1 MLNIYRWSQ
10 TDQPTRQHITGR
22 AMLDISEVKDY
33 VARWM
38 EIIRSEGDAGIV
50 RYTREFDKP
59 DFDLSELR
67 VTRQDIED
75 AYRRVNPRVVDIL
88 KRQISI
94 SRENAVSKA
103 RQETVLKSFVPGV
116 QVGYKITP
124 IEAVGLAVPAGQVP
138 LPTVMQI
145 LTVTAKAAGVP
156 RVIACYPPTG
166 DYPEMLIAADLAG
179 TDEIYRVGGVA
190 GIAAM
195 TYGTETIRPVL
206 KIAGPGSIY
215 TQAAKMLAYGKVVI
229 DMVAGPSEAIILADG
244 DANPAY
250 CAADILARA
259 EHAPDAAGVLVT
271 DSEALAVAT
280 RREVERQI
288 QYLKRREIIQ
298 QSLARYSCAV
308 VTETWQEAVDFT
320 NEYSPEHLEILV
332 AEPFAVLPAIRNA
345 GSIFLG
351 EYAPVAIG
359 DYASGTNHILPTGYW
374 PKMVS
379 AVSVETF
386 QKSTEV
392 QYLTREGLENLEE
405 IVDVVSGIEKLD
417 AHWNSV
423 NVRINKE
430 QRLWDELN
438 VVQPDAETSQAEV
451 R

>member
-10 TDQPTRQHITGR
+10 TDPQTRQKILGR
-22 AMLDISEVKDY
+22 AMLDISEIRDY
-33 VARWM
+33 VAGWM
-38 EIIRSEGDAGIV
+38 DIIRTEGDAGIV
-50 RYTREFDKP
+50 RYTREFDKK
-59 DFDLSELR
+59 DFDLKELR
-67 VTRQDIED
+67 VTRADIEH
-75 AYRRVNPRVVDIL
+75 AYQVVPSRVVDVL
-88 KRQISI
+88 RRQIEI
-94 SRENAVSKA
+94 SRENALAKA
-103 RQETVLKSFVPGV
+103 RQETVLRSFVPGV
-116 QVGYKITP
+116 TVGYKVTP
-124 IEAVGLAVPAGQVP
+124 IESAGMAVPAGQVP

-179 TDEIYRVGGVA
+179 ADEIYRVGGVA

-195 TYGTETIRPVL
+195 AYGTETIQPVL

-215 TQAAKMLAYGKVVI
+215 TQAAKMAAYGKVVI
-229 DMVAGPSEAIILADG
+229 DMVAGPSEAVILADK
-244 DANPAY
+244 DANPSY

-271 DSEALAVAT
+271 ESEALAEATAKEVA
-280 RREVERQI
+280 RQV
-288 QYLKRREIIQ
+288 QYLKRRDVIE
-298 QSLARYSCAV
+298 QSLDRYSCAV
-308 VTETWQEAVDFT
+308 VTESWQEAIDFT
-320 NEYSPEHLEILV
+320 NEYSPEHLEVLV
-332 AEPFAVLPAIRNA
+332 DEPFAVLPLIKNA

-351 EYAPVAIG
+351 EYAPVAVG
-359 DYASGTNHILPTGYW
+359 DYASGTGHILPTGHW

-423 NVRINKE
+423 NVRLNKPA
-430 QRLWDELN
+430 RLWDELN
-438 VVQPDAETSQAEV
+438 GG
-451 R
+451 

>member
-10 TDQPTRQHITGR
+10 TDPQTRKKILDR
-22 AMLDISEVKDY
+22 AMLDIAEIKDY
-33 VARWM
+33 VAEWM
-38 EIIRSEGDAGIV
+38 ETIRKEGDAGIV
-50 RYTREFDKP
+50 QYTRQFDNK
-59 DFDLSELR
+59 DFDLKELR
-67 VTRQDIED
+67 VTPDDIQQ
-75 AYRRVNPRVVDIL
+75 AYRMVNPRVVDVL
-88 KRQISI
+88 KRQIAI
-94 SRENAVSKA
+94 SRENALSKA

-124 IEAVGLAVPAGQVP
+124 IESVGLAIPAGQVP

-145 LTVTAKAAGVP
+145 LAVTAKAAGVP

-166 DYPEMLIAADLAG
+166 AYPEMLIAADLAG
-179 TDEIYRVGGVA
+179 VDEIYRVGGIA

-195 TYGTETIRPVL
+195 TYGTETIKPVL

-229 DMVAGPSEAIILADG
+229 DMVAGPSEAIILADQN
-244 DANPAY
+244 ANPVY

-271 DSEALAVAT
+271 DSEALALAT
-280 RREVERQI
+280 RQEVERQVA
-288 QYLKRREIIQ
+288 YLKRRAVIE

-308 VTETWQEAVDFT
+308 VTETWQEAIDFT
-320 NEYSPEHLEILV
+320 NDYSPEHLEVLV
-332 AEPFAVLPAIRNA
+332 PEPFAVLPHLRNA

-423 NVRINKE
+423 NVRINKPK
-430 QRLWDELN
+430 RLWDELKL
-438 VVQPDAETSQAEV
+438 E
-451 R
+451 

>member
-10 TDQPTRQHITGR
+10 TDPQTRQKILGR
-22 AMLDISEVKDY
+22 AMLDISEIRDY
-33 VARWM
+33 VAGWM
-38 EIIRSEGDAGIV
+38 DIIRTEGDAGIV
-50 RYTREFDKP
+50 RYTREFDKK
-59 DFDLSELR
+59 DFDLKELR
-67 VTRQDIED
+67 VTRADIEH
-75 AYRRVNPRVVDIL
+75 AYQVVPSRVVDVL
-88 KRQISI
+88 RRQIEI
-94 SRENAVSKA
+94 SRENALAKA
-103 RQETVLKSFVPGV
+103 RQETVLRSYVPGV
-116 QVGYKITP
+116 TVGYKVTP
-124 IEAVGLAVPAGQVP
+124 IESAGMAVPAGQVP

-179 TDEIYRVGGVA
+179 ADEIYRVGGVA

-195 TYGTETIRPVL
+195 AYGTETIQPVL

-215 TQAAKMLAYGKVVI
+215 TQAAKMAAYGKVVI
-229 DMVAGPSEAIILADG
+229 DMVAGPSEAVILADK
-244 DANPAY
+244 DANPSY

-271 DSEALAVAT
+271 ESEALAEATAKEVA
-280 RREVERQI
+280 RQV
-288 QYLKRREIIQ
+288 QYLKRRDVIE
-298 QSLARYSCAV
+298 QSLDRYSCAV
-308 VTETWQEAVDFT
+308 VTESWQEAIDFT
-320 NEYSPEHLEILV
+320 NEYSPEHLEVLV
-332 AEPFAVLPAIRNA
+332 DEPFAVLPLIKNA

-351 EYAPVAIG
+351 EYAPVAVG
-359 DYASGTNHILPTGYW
+359 DYASGTGHILPTGHW

-423 NVRINKE
+423 NVRLNKPA
-430 QRLWDELN
+430 RLWDELN
-438 VVQPDAETSQAEV
+438 GG
-451 R
+451 